1 MTARDNQAIASEF
14 WPVAPHSPN
23 VEVMPRFSYGIC
35 SRSKPGGPAP
45 RLMRALFLALAFAG
59 LTAPALA
66 AEKDTKDAIRAFI
79 ERVNEASVDFFS
91 SGSEAEA
98 RERCR
103 ALLAGA
109 FDVPAMG
116 KEALGRAW
124 NTATE
129 EERKEFL
136 QAFEE
141 DVVSAYL
148 RRMRVQG
155 TTLTFIGHRPPFDGH
170 QLAASRRS
178 VPGKEDQ
185 VWIWWMRPEGQ
196 SWRIDDLMLD
206 GHSAV
211 STETNEYA
219 TVLENNNGDM
229 SALIAFMRKRAA
241 K

>member
-1 MTARDNQAIASEF
+1 
-14 WPVAPHSPN
+14 
-23 VEVMPRFSYGIC
+23 
-35 SRSKPGGPAP
+35 
-45 RLMRALFLALAFAG
+45 MRALFLILAFAG
-59 LTAPALA
+59 LWTPAFA
-66 AEKDTKDAIRAFI
+66 AEKDAKDAIRIFI

-103 ALLAGA
+103 ALLAWA

-116 KEALGRAW
+116 KEALGQGW
-124 NTATE
+124 EKATE

-141 DVVSAYL
+141 DIISAYL
-148 RRMRVQG
+148 RRMRAQG
-155 TTLTFIGHRPPFDGH
+155 TTLTFIGHRPPLDGH

-185 VWIWWMRPEGQ
+185 IWIWWMRPEGQ
-196 SWRIDDLMLD
+196 SWRIDDLVLD

-211 STETNEYA
+211 ITEAHEYA

-229 SALIAFMRKRAA
+229 NALIAFMRKRAA
-241 K
+241 N